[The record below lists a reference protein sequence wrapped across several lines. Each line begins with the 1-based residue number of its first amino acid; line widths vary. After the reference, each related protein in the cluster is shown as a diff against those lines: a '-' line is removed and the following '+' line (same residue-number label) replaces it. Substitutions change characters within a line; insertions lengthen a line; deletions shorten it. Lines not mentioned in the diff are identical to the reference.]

1 MSQCI
6 SIRFAFTFY
15 FCHRWWRPRFPTER
29 RWSCSGRRRKRRR
42 RSSGRRT
49 ASRSTVATFVPS
61 FSQFKICFFYE
72 KSPLPPL
79 WLLLGSPMLM
89 DPHHS
94 QQYAGLQHAV
104 WLLHEVGNQTFK
116 ASFKPTLSDNYGMD
130 GGTIR
135 CQYILVRLVL
145 TFGLSVFWC
154 CHWRMTLGRVE
165 VLGFVRSLLQLKR
178 RKIWLNLF
186 SIICKN
192 VSFL

>member
-49 ASRSTVATFVPS
+49 ASRSTVVNFVPS

-94 QQYAGLQHAV
+94 QQYACLKHTVWRLQQEVTRLKFVVYAIFQQLYRKKLVDLRGFWTQTVVAGGKHAD
-104 WLLHEVGNQTFK
+104 H
-116 ASFKPTLSDNYGMD
+116 
-130 GGTIR
+130 
-135 CQYILVRLVL
+135 
-145 TFGLSVFWC
+145 
-154 CHWRMTLGRVE
+154 
-165 VLGFVRSLLQLKR
+165 
-178 RKIWLNLF
+178 
-186 SIICKN
+186 
-192 VSFL
+192 